1 MKKCKTNVIFLILHS
16 SFLIKLC
23 TFAGGNYS
31 PTTKNNGKTE
41 KIHPSGE

>member
-1 MKKCKTNVIFLILHS
+1 MAAANFSLFTFHYIFI
-16 SFLIKLC
+16 
-23 TFAGGNYS
+23 TFASGNYS